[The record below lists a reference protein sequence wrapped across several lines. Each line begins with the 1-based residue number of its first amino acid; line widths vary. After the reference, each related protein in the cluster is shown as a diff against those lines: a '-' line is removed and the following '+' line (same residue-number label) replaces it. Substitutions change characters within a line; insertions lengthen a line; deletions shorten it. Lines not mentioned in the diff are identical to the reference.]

1 MMQYKSLF
9 LVLAGIGGVMSSS
22 HAELNVIADLGG
34 ESAVRFYEALQ
45 PDETM
50 VQAYPNSVPATLS
63 ESDILPIVSHRMTPG
78 KVQPVQMNLPGMLP
92 IFLVGTDN
100 LSQNWLR
107 DNYHYLRKIGAMGLV
122 VSVKT
127 KEELAVLRQLV
138 PELTLMPT
146 PGDDLASRLNLA
158 HYPALLTAEGLSQ

>member
-1 MMQYKSLF
+1 MNSLIRIIS
-9 LVLAGIGGVMSSS
+9 LGIVFI
-22 HAELNVIADLGG
+22 HLPAEAELNVIADLGG

-63 ESDILPIVSHRMTPG
+63 ERDILPIVSHRMTPG
-78 KVQPVQMNLPGMLP
+78 KVQSVQMNLPGMLP

-100 LSQNWLR
+100 LSRNWLR
-107 DNYHYLRKIGAMGLV
+107 ENYLYLRKIGAMGLV

-127 KEELAVLRQLV
+127 TQELDELRQLV